1 MPIFLP
7 PLGPSN
13 GVAQATPGV
22 GTVHLRYTEI
32 FRAGENL
39 TKFWGFGEI
48 FEDFWMGMDGKCWEK
63 SKKHKKSGV
72 WGQGGG
78 GRGRL
83 WVNVPVL
90 SNTLV

>member
-1 MPIFLP
+1 MTFWFCQTTP

-39 TKFWGFGEI
+39 MKFWGFGEI
-48 FEDFWMGMDGKCWEK
+48 FEDFLDGDGWKMLGK
-63 SKKHKKSGV
+63 VQKTHKR
-72 WGQGGG
+72 WGLGPGGWG
-78 GRGRL
+78 
-83 WVNVPVL
+83 
-90 SNTLV
+90 